1 MNSKLRSDSVFTQ
14 LTNEQIEMLEEWL
27 FEEKLSY
34 KEVIEKIQKE
44 FGVKTSQT
52 ALGRYFRRLAEGRA
66 QEWRVETIAQCLEAL
81 ATAKG
86 DGTLQAGLFT
96 MANMHAVRLMTEEK
110 PSFRQLTGWL
120 RAMTSAG
127 AFEMK
132 RVEIY
137 ESKEK
142 ERLAE
147 IERKEKEVKKRE
159 EDAIWSAQNRAYW
172 DARDAKRKATL
183 AAKKAEKEAKA
194 RAEAGKVEVVA
205 SESNMVKEATSPPEA
220 ARVTDGRAGTM
231 EASAVIAATEPPEGG
246 TSNVGS
252 ERRLAAGLAAAECPD
267 NPEAP
272 STSPA
277 PEATLSVISEVP
289 PTEVPVTKNSGCI
302 TRDEN
307 ADFTINW
314 GDQKPHKTA

>member
-1 MNSKLRSDSVFTQ
+1 MNPKLRSDSVFTE
-14 LTNEQIEMLEEWL
+14 LTSEQIEQLEDWL

-66 QEWRVETIAQCLEAL
+66 QEWRIETIAQCLEAL

-86 DGTLQAGLFT
+86 GGTLQAGLFT

-110 PSFRQLTGWL
+110 PSFQELTGWL

-147 IERKEKEVKKRE
+147 IERKEKEARQKE
-159 EDAIWSAQNRAYW
+159 ENARWSAEYH
-172 DARDAKRKATL
+172 ARCEAREAKRKATL
-183 AAKKAEKEAKA
+183 AAKKAAAEKAGRSNGQGQMTKENAKA
-194 RAEAGKVEVVA
+194 MANEQTPTTIKESVQVELATVEPERGVA
-205 SESNMVKEATSPPEA
+205 
-220 ARVTDGRAGTM
+220 
-231 EASAVIAATEPPEGG
+231 ASLP
-246 TSNVGS
+246 
-252 ERRLAAGLAAAECPD
+252 AAECPND
-267 NPEAP
+267 AKMSSTNRAP
-272 STSPA
+272 DPA
-277 PEATLSVISEVP
+277 LTAVSEVP
-289 PTEVPVTKNSGCI
+289 PLGEAAVAVEKPDELTVRERADVSGFFEV
-302 TRDEN
+302 R
-307 ADFTINW
+307 
-314 GDQKPHKTA
+314 KTP